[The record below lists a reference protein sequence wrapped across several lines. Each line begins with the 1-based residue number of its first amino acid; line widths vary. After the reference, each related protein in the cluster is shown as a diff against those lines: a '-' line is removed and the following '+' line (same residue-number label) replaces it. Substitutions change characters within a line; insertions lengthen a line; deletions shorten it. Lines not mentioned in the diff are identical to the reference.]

1 MNQKLDVSSAIYS
14 PQPSKD
20 RNSCSTDPSE
30 DPYEIEETM
39 KSID

>member
-14 PQPSKD
+14 PQQLKD

-30 DPYEIEETM
+30 DHYEIEEIM
-39 KSID
+39 NSID